1 MQNREIVVHIKRR
14 ATPMPLREA
23 VPSLWDTFRHL
34 WPHVR
39 RERASLVG
47 AFASLAFGIILR
59 LLEPWPLKLVFDG
72 AFAVAVSGVGDT
84 VPLNFRDRWDAN
96 TIILMAALATVVFTA
111 LRALA
116 DYFNTI
122 GFARVGSRVLTAMR
136 NQLFRHLQQLSLAFH
151 SEARGGDLI
160 LRVMSDVNVL
170 KEVAVT
176 AIMPLVSA
184 FFVLMGMVAV
194 MLWMDWRLAL
204 VSLATLPVLARIAYR
219 LSGEI
224 REAAGKQRK
233 REGALAAAAAESIG
247 AIKIVQAL
255 SLEEKFAE
263 SFVSGSD
270 KSQHEDLRVRRLSGK
285 LERSVDVMMGI
296 STGLVLLYGGNR
308 VLSGALTPGD
318 LLVFITYLK
327 RAFNPI
333 QDFAKYTGRLAK
345 AAAAG
350 ERVTNLLGRV
360 PDVRDLPHA
369 QIAPAFRG
377 EVRLEQ
383 VSFCYKTGHPV
394 LDKIDLEVR
403 PGERVALVGSSG
415 VGKSTLVS
423 LLLRL
428 YDPTGGSILIDGK
441 DLREYTLSSLRQQ
454 ISVVLQDSV
463 LFAAAIWE
471 NIAHG
476 AQGATRI
483 EIEAAAR
490 LANADDFIRKMPQGY
505 DTVVGE
511 RGTTLS
517 GGQRQRIAIARAAL
531 RKSPILILDE
541 PTTGLDETSRRLVME
556 ALERLAEGR
565 STFVIAHDLEL
576 ARIADQILYL
586 HKGRIVE
593 RGDHAALMRQNGQ
606 YALLYRL
613 QMSAMSTRSER
624 HVVAS

>member
-1 MQNREIVVHIKRR
+1 MRVPMKGRPI
-14 ATPMPLREA
+14 TMPLREA
-23 VPSLWDTFRHL
+23 VPSLWDTLRHL
-34 WPHVR
+34 WPHIR
-39 RERASLVG
+39 RERAPLFG
-47 AFASLAFGIILR
+47 AFAALASSIVLR
-59 LLEPWPLKLVFDG
+59 LMEPWPLKLVFDG
-72 AFAVAVSGVGDT
+72 VFAITVSARGDHAAIS
-84 VPLNFRDRWDAN
+84 LRDHWDAS
-96 TIILMAALATVVFTA
+96 TIIVLAALATVVLAA

-136 NQLFRHLQQLSLAFH
+136 NQLFRHLQRLSLAFH

-360 PDVRDLPHA
+360 PEVQDLPHA

-377 EVRLEQ
+377 EVRLER

-394 LDKIDLEVR
+394 LEEIDLEVR

-428 YDPTGGSILIDGK
+428 YDPISGSILIDGG
-441 DLREYTLSSLRQQ
+441 DLRDYTLSSVRQQ
-454 ISVVLQDSV
+454 ISVVLQESV
-463 LFAAAIWE
+463 LFAAPVWE

-476 AQGATRI
+476 AQGAARS

-490 LANADDFIRKMPQGY
+490 LANADDFIRQMPQGY

-541 PTTGLDETSRRLVME
+541 PTSGLDETNQRLVIE
-556 ALERLAEGR
+556 ALQRLAQGR
-565 STFVIAHDLEL
+565 TTFVIAHDLAL
-576 ARIADQILYL
+576 ARNADQILYL
-586 HKGRIVE
+586 HKHRVIE
-593 RGDHAALMRQNGQ
+593 RGNHEALMRQNGR
-606 YALLYRL
+606 YASLFRL
-613 QMSAMSTRSER
+613 QMSAMPKRSKR

>member
-1 MQNREIVVHIKRR
+1 MKRHP
-14 ATPMPLREA
+14 TPMPLREA
-23 VPSLWDTFRHL
+23 VPSLWGTMRHL

-39 RERASLVG
+39 RERAPLFG
-47 AFASLAFGIILR
+47 AFAALALGIGLR

-72 AFAVAVSGVGDT
+72 VFAVAVPVGGGHPAIT
-84 VPLNFRDRWDAN
+84 LRDHWDAN
-96 TIILMAALATVVFTA
+96 TIIFLAALATVVFA
-111 LRALA
+111 SLRALA

-136 NQLFRHLQQLSLAFH
+136 NQLFRHLQRLSLAFH
-151 SEARGGDLI
+151 SEARSGDLI

-176 AIMPLVSA
+176 AMMPLLSA
-184 FFVLMGMVAV
+184 SFVLTGMVGV

-219 LSGEI
+219 LSGQI
-224 REAAGKQRK
+224 REAASKQRK
-233 REGALAAAAAESIG
+233 REGGLAAAAAESIG

-263 SFVSGSD
+263 TFVSGSD

-285 LERSVDVMMGI
+285 LERSVDVMIGI

-308 VLSGALTPGD
+308 VLSGVLTPGD

-333 QDFAKYTGRLAK
+333 QDFAKYTARLAK

-350 ERVTNLLGRV
+350 ERVTNLLDRV
-360 PDVRDLPHA
+360 PDVRDLAHA
-369 QIAPAFRG
+369 QRAPAFRG
-377 EVRLEQ
+377 AVQLER
-383 VSFCYKTGHPV
+383 VSFCYKADQPV
-394 LDKIDLEVR
+394 LKEINIEVR
-403 PGERVALVGSSG
+403 SGERVALVGSSG

-423 LLLRL
+423 LQLRL
-428 YDPTGGSILIDGK
+428 YDPTEGSVLIDGK
-441 DLREYTLSSLRQQ
+441 DIREYTLASVRQQ

-463 LFAAAIWE
+463 LFAAPIWE
-471 NIAHG
+471 NIAYG
-476 AQGATRI
+476 APVATRI

-490 LANADDFIRKMPQGY
+490 LANADDFIQQMPQGY
-505 DTVVGE
+505 DTIVGE

-541 PTTGLDETSRRLVME
+541 PTTGLDETSQRLVME

-565 STFVIAHDLEL
+565 STFVIAHDLAL

-586 HKGRIVE
+586 YKGRIVE
-593 RGDHAALMRQNGQ
+593 RGNHEELMQLNGR
-606 YALLYRL
+606 YASLYRL
-613 QMSAMSTRSER
+613 QMSAMPTRSGS